1 MVMHEKLVQLRKE
14 KGLTQIELAEAV
26 NVSRQ
31 AVSKW
36 ESGGALPS
44 TENLIFLSKLY
55 EIPIDYLVNDESE
68 KPVLTETK
76 EVEVSESGKK
86 NRKWIAILVCVLTAI
101 IVIVGVVAVITH
113 SKAEILDFAMLEK
126 EDWNGLETD
135 DIHIEWE

>member
-1 MVMHEKLVQLRKE
+1 MVKHEKLVQLRKE
-14 KGLTQIELAEAV
+14 KGLTQVELAEAV

-55 EIPIDYLVNDESE
+55 GVPIDYLVNDESE

-86 NRKWIAILVCVLTAI
+86 NRKWIAILVCVLTAV

-113 SKAEILDFAMLEK
+113 SKAEILDFAMVGK
-126 EDWNGLETD
+126 EDWSDLETN
-135 DIHIEWE
+135 DIPIIW

>member
-55 EIPIDYLVNDESE
+55 GVTIDYLVNDESE

-76 EVEVSESGKK
+76 EVEVSESEKK
-86 NRKWIAILVCVLTAI
+86 NRKWIAYLVCALITI
-101 IVIVGVVAVITH
+101 MVIVGIGAAILQ
-113 SKAEILDFAMLEK
+113 SKAEVLDFAMVGK
-126 EDWNGLETD
+126 EDWSDLETN
-135 DIHIEWE
+135 DIPITW

>member
-55 EIPIDYLVNDESE
+55 GVTIDYLVNDESE